1 MVVMSRSCSRPL
13 GTVRAPTSLLSI
25 AERVDGCLA
34 EVLAAE
40 RARWVAVEPDLDGPF
55 EQIDRLVR
63 AGGKRLRPAFCHWG
77 AVAAGAEPGDDR
89 IVQAGAALELVHAFA
104 LFHDDVMDGSATRR
118 GVATTHVV
126 YGTAHERA
134 GWAGESRRFGESV
147 AILVGDLAMVLAD
160 GLLAGAGRAVWDV
173 WNELRVELT
182 AGQYLDILGAV
193 RRERRIDRAEQVAR
207 YKSAKYTVE
216 RPLHLGAA
224 LAGGDAGR
232 VLWPAL
238 SAFGVPLGDAFQLR
252 DDVLGVFGDSAV
264 TGKPVGDDLRE
275 GKPTPLL
282 ARAVAAAD
290 RRQAEIL
297 RRVGARDVDDDDV
310 VGIQQVIIDTGAL
323 DAVEARIEL
332 LAEEAF
338 DALDRAP
345 ISRDACDEL
354 AALATFV
361 VGRTG

>member
-1 MVVMSRSCSRPL
+1 MVVMSRSCSRSRGVVP
-13 GTVRAPTSLLSI
+13 APASLVTI
-25 AERVDGCLA
+25 AERVDHCLA
-34 EVLAAE
+34 EVLAAQ

-63 AGGKRLRPAFCHWG
+63 AGGKRLSPAFCHWG
-77 AVAAGAEPGDDR
+77 AVAAGADPSDDR
-89 IVQAGAALELVHAFA
+89 IVRAGAALELVHAFA

-118 GVATTHVV
+118 GMATTHVV
-126 YGTAHERA
+126 YGTAHQRA

-147 AILVGDLAMVLAD
+147 AILVGDLAVVLAD

-193 RRERRIDRAEQVAR
+193 RRERRIDRAERVAR

-224 LAGGDAGR
+224 LASGDVGHA
-232 VLWPAL
+232 LWPAL

-252 DDVLGVFGDSAV
+252 DDVLGAFGDSAL

-290 RRQAEIL
+290 GGQGEVLA
-297 RRVGARDVDDDDV
+297 RVGAGDLDDDDV
-310 VGIQQVIIDTGAL
+310 VAIQQVIIDTGAL
-323 DAVEARIEL
+323 DAVEARIDEL
-332 LAEEAF
+332 ADEAL

-345 ISRDACDEL
+345 ISREACHEL

-361 VGRTG
+361 VARTG